1 MILIDAE
8 ALLYWL
14 EEVSAQEK
22 AVLKIECENEDP
34 FLEGVL
40 SAIHQIKSYVKAM
53 PTFEPEEKVIAKIES
68 PFDEKTFSKII
79 KDLLAEHEAT
89 QEHEHDYFLAGVSSV
104 IHSNHYKHA
113 TLVCRKCGATKGIE
127 IKG

>member
-14 EEVSAQEK
+14 DNEKKQEQNRPDADAFDHHITHCK
-22 AVLKIECENEDP
+22 LATIAK
-34 FLEGVL
+34 
-40 SAIHQIKSYVKAM
+40 IKSYVKEM
-53 PTFEPEEKVIAKIES
+53 PTFEPKEKAIATIES

-89 QEHEHDYFLAGVSSV
+89 QKHEHDYFLAGVSSV
-104 IHSNHYKHA
+104 IHSNHYKRA
-113 TLVCRKCGATKGIE
+113 TLVCKKCAATKEIE